1 MDILVKRAQLE
12 SIRWAAAAKVEW
24 VSIELTIAETEI
36 RLFKAKE
43 SSKWEEE
50 DQLTQAVLAFWKG
63 RSREAFNKYMEAEQ
77 YCGKYLEARNDP
89 HR

>member
-1 MDILVKRAQLE
+1 MIRLAQLE
-12 SIRWAAAAKVEW
+12 AIRWVAAAKVEW
-24 VSIELTIAETEI
+24 VGIELTIAETEV

-63 RSREAFNKYMEAEQ
+63 RSREAFNTYMEAVER
-77 YCGKYLEARNDP
+77 CDKLGGI
-89 HR
+89 